1 MTLNEYQK
9 LAMATAIY
17 QHREY
22 PFLAL
27 AEEQGEV
34 MGKLAKYVRKQQTS
48 LPFALGA
55 AYAKVGEAGEQLH
68 DDLVAELGDVLWQVQ
83 ACANELGVSL
93 EELARANL
101 YKLTGRKERGTLEGS
116 GDER

>member
-17 QHREY
+17 TKRSY

-27 AEEQGEV
+27 AEEAGEV
-34 MGKLAKYVRKQQTS
+34 MGKIAKYVRKNDTDME
-48 LPFALGA
+48 LALGFA
-55 AYAKVGEAGEQLH
+55 EVSLGESGEKLH
-68 DDLVAELGDVLWQVQ
+68 DDLVKELGDVLWQVQ

-93 EELARANL
+93 EALARNNL
-101 YKLTGRKERGTLEGS
+101 YKLGGRQERGTLEGS